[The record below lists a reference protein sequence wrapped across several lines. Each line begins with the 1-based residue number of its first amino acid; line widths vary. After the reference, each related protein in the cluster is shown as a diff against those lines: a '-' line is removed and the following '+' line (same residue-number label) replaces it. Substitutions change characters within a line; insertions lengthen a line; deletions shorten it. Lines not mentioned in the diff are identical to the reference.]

1 VMRCCCG
8 SRPAERCCEAN
19 TTAPA
24 AMMRWNGVALMDNGY
39 MAVGRVSNFSG
50 DVDAYVLAV
59 DMNGAEL
66 WWQSWGGTKEDVF
79 NGIARS
85 GSNFYLAGRTDSY
98 GPELG
103 AAHVRSSYV
112 LVMDAAGD
120 TLWTRT
126 FGDVAAANSK
136 EGIRAFSNGELL
148 LVGGSG
154 SDHLSNGMSL
164 GVNTSGNKLWQH
176 VYPIDLTT
184 VLHAITFWMMAASLH
199 RVFRSALRATKQC
212 W

>member
-1 VMRCCCG
+1 
-8 SRPAERCCEAN
+8 
-19 TTAPA
+19 
-24 AMMRWNGVALMDNGY
+24 MRWNGVALMDNGY

-59 DMNGAEL
+59 DMNGAKL

-85 GSNFYLAGRTDSY
+85 GSNFYLAGRTDGY

-120 TLWTRT
+120 TLWKRT

-154 SDHLSNGMSL
+154 SDHLTDGMSMR
-164 GVNTSGNKLWQH
+164 VNTLGTKLWQRA
-176 VYPIDLTT
+176 YPIDLTT
-184 VLHAITFWMMAASLH
+184 VLHAITILDDGGFVAPGVSFGPTGYQAVLVRKNGSGL
-199 RVFRSALRATKQC
+199 
-212 W
+212 